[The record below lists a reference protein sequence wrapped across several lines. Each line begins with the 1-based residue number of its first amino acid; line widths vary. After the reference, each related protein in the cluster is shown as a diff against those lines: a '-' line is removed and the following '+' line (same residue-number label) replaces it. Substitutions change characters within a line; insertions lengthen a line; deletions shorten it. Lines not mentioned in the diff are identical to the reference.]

1 MEKRKTAWVDI
12 SSIVR
17 EYLPVSKRKARRFVD
32 LYLTKMRVGNRI
44 YVEREQLEQLLSD
57 PMVVLR
63 FLICLVPSMTLL
75 YRRPRKKILRI

>member
-17 EYLPVSKRKARRFVD
+17 EYLPVSKRKARKFVD
-32 LYLTKMRVGNRI
+32 LYLTPKRVGNRI

-57 PMVVLR
+57 PSRENFPLDV
-63 FLICLVPSMTLL
+63 
-75 YRRPRKKILRI
+75 